1 MASWETTKLLMPSS
15 GLYTVKKSSNA
26 RFAELLQVRNVPSAT
41 MDGPS
46 VLFFCWVD
54 AINGIKA
61 MNTQNEKAK
70 TVPRIGL
77 VRAYLVGRWFLLL
90 ITIQIISRTVHTKQM
105 ISHGHARKS
114 KNQ

>member
-1 MASWETTKLLMPSS
+1 ML
-15 GLYTVKKSSNA
+15 
-26 RFAELLQVRNVPSAT
+26 NVPSET

-54 AINGIKA
+54 AINA
-61 MNTQNEKAK
+61 VTEMNAKNEKAK

-77 VRAYLVGRWFLLL
+77 IRAYLAGRWFLLL